1 MRYLE
6 AVRHHAK
13 SITLNYYRGSEMRE
27 RLQICATARRSV
39 TTFSH
44 DPFVVASRRVES
56 RRVESRRV
64 DRSTEISI
72 KFQRQF
78 SSTCSS
84 LCITSG
90 ERSKAAR
97 CKFYFASERRPMH
110 DTVHHSSSHVTMV
123 RRAHESFRYSLIAA
137 EYTDTGTTMAR
148 HGGETRK
155 FRATG
160 GRFRLRVAF

>member
-44 DPFVVASRRVES
+44 DPFVVAS

>member
-123 RRAHESFRYSLIAA
+123 RRAHESFHYSLIAA

>member
-1 MRYLE
+1 
-6 AVRHHAK
+6 
-13 SITLNYYRGSEMRE
+13 MRE
-27 RLQICATARRSV
+27 HLQICATARRSV
-39 TTFSH
+39 TTFSR
-44 DPFVVASRRVES
+44 DPFVVAS

-78 SSTCSS
+78 SSTRSS
-84 LCITSG
+84 LRITSG
-90 ERSKAAR
+90 ERSKAAQ
-97 CKFYFASERRPMH
+97 CKFYFAPERHPMH
-110 DTVHHSSSHVTMV
+110 DTVHRSSNHIAMV
-123 RRAHESFRYSLIAA
+123 RRAHESFHYSLIAA

-160 GRFRLRVAF
+160 GRSRLRVAF